1 MQPISASHLKIAVF
15 PKDGDKWQDDIN
27 KWLESQ
33 GHNTYVYRVMET
45 LESVTIVHGMPPE

>member
-1 MQPISASHLKIAVF
+1 MQAISASHLKIAVF
-15 PKDGDKWQDDIN
+15 PKDGQKWQDDIN

-45 LESVTIVHGMPPE
+45 LESVTIVYGMPPE